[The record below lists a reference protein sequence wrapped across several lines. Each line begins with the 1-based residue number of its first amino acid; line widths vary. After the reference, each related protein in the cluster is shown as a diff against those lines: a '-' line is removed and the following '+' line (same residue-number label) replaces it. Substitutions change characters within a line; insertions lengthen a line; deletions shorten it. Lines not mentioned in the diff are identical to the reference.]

1 LGAGFGQQTGRIQIG
16 DLAVACH
23 HALAT
28 GTRYIRG
35 PIATLTLAG
44 TIAGCS
50 TSLPSATSQMQPAG
64 APVSDAKCPSE
75 KGVSVKPCA
84 VKLTAGKPART
95 VTTKG
100 HKGGTFTV
108 SDTGCTTRLIAT
120 IKGSANTY
128 KVTAGAHG
136 KGQCVATFIDYNS
149 ANKRLGAAKLIIVND
164 VDKAHK

>member
-1 LGAGFGQQTGRIQIG
+1 
-16 DLAVACH
+16 
-23 HALAT
+23 
-28 GTRYIRG
+28 
-35 PIATLTLAG
+35 
-44 TIAGCS
+44 
-50 TSLPSATSQMQPAG
+50 MQPAG
-64 APVSDAKCPSE
+64 TAVSHAKCPSD

-100 HKGGTFTV
+100 PKGGTFTLN
-108 SDTGCTTRLIAT
+108 DTGCTTRLIAT

-149 ANKRLGAAKLIIVND
+149 GSKRLGAAKLIIVNG
-164 VDKAHK
+164 VDKVHK